1 MGDITFINTLSV
13 RFELMIPSQFQ
24 RFRGFYSKIAVI
36 IIKEKSCASIA
47 SVLIK

>member
-1 MGDITFINTLSV
+1 MGDITFINTLNV

-24 RFRGFYSKIAVI
+24 RFRGFYSKIAVV
-36 IIKEKSCASIA
+36 IKQKSCASIV